1 MKSKSLSSSLRAAR
15 HSRTTK
21 ETSIKLDLVVDG
33 TGKAEIETGIGFFN
47 HMLEILAHHA
57 RWDLK
62 VEAKGD
68 LHVDYHHT
76 VEDTGLVLGEAL
88 HEALGDKAGI
98 ERFGSAYVPLD
109 EALSRVVVDLSGRPY
124 LFWKVDFTS
133 DRVGDFPTELFEDF
147 FRALIDRACMTV
159 HVENLYGRNNH
170 HVIETVFKALAHGLR
185 RAVKRGAFEGIPS
198 TKGTLEA

>member
-1 MKSKSLSSSLRAAR
+1 MKSNPRVAQR
-15 HSRTTK
+15 SRRTN
-21 ETSIKLDLVVDG
+21 ETSITLELVVDG
-33 TGKAEIETGIGFFN
+33 TGKADIETGIGFFD
-47 HMLEILAHHA
+47 HMLEILTHHA
-57 RWDLK
+57 RWDLT

-76 VEDTGLVLGEAL
+76 VEDTGLVLGETL

-109 EALSRVVVDLSGRPY
+109 EAMSRVVVDLSGRPF

-133 DRVGDFPTELFEDF
+133 DRVGEFPTELFEDF
-147 FRALIDRACMTV
+147 FRALVDRARMTV

-170 HVIETVFKALAHGLR
+170 HIVETVFKALAHGLR
-185 RAVKRGAFEGIPS
+185 RAAERGAVQGVPS